1 MEVFHIVRALTEYFL
16 ERRTLLRFLV
26 IQLGR
31 ENLYLL
37 HLASQRNSFK
47 EMFHKG
53 TCLNEEKKLCLCLN
67 ESLPANEIND
77 WAPLSASV
85 NLRIPP
91 I

>member
-1 MEVFHIVRALTEYFL
+1 MEVLHIVRALTEYFL
-16 ERRTLLRFLV
+16 ERRTLLVNQLV
-26 IQLGR
+26 R

-53 TCLNEEKKLCLCLN
+53 TCLNEEKKLCLCLD

>member
-1 MEVFHIVRALTEYFL
+1 MEVLHIVRALTEYFL
-16 ERRTLLRFLV
+16 ER

-37 HLASQRNSFK
+37 HLVSQRNSFK

-53 TCLNEEKKLCLCLN
+53 TCLNEEKKLCLCLD